1 MMITNKYLWFLYNAL
16 SCLLYCISYF
26 FPRKKN
32 RWVFGSW
39 FGNQISDNSLA
50 MYNYVKSCNPQ
61 LELIWVARNP
71 EKFDQDCKI
80 VKRNSIKGMFYVA
93 TARVALVNQGYF
105 DLCSFNLLARAYKVQ
120 LWHGVPWKKIC
131 KDSVDVPRNLL
142 EKLTQWLVRKLANYD
157 LYITPSDSYAAIA
170 RSAFNA
176 SADSILKVGQP
187 RNKVLYDATFREK
200 ARKNLLEACGMKDNH
215 KIVVYMPT
223 FRDKK
228 AKAESFFEPS
238 LCQSINQ
245 LANDLDFV
253 VIEKSHFQDI
263 SRGKESLLSNER
275 VFLCPNLDAQT
286 LLAGADVLITDY
298 SSCFFDFLIC
308 DKPIIHFAYDY
319 EYYKNKDRGLYY
331 DIEDV
336 ACGTIA
342 MNHDELLAAIKDNIC
357 NPDLEQTRRQ
367 KNRNKFIKYES
378 SDSCKI
384 IMEHILKK
392 LDKTECLAS

>member
-1 MMITNKYLWFLYNAL
+1 MVITNKYLWLFYNL
-16 SCLLYCISYF
+16 LNYLLYCISKF
-26 FPRKKN
+26 MPRKKN

-50 MYNYVKSCNPQ
+50 MYNYVKNNNPQ
-61 LELIWVARNP
+61 LELIWLARNP
-71 EKFDQDCKI
+71 EKFSMDCKV

-93 TARVALVNQGYF
+93 TASVAFVNQGYF
-105 DLCSFNLLARAYKVQ
+105 DLCSFNLLAGAYKVQ

-131 KDSVDVPRNLL
+131 NDTVDLPKNFLD
-142 EKLTQWLVRKLANYD
+142 KLTQWLIRKLADYD
-157 LYITPSDSYAAIA
+157 LYITPSDSYAKIA
-170 RSAFNA
+170 QSAFNA
-176 SADSILKVGQP
+176 SKELILKVGQP
-187 RNKVLYDATFREK
+187 RNQALYDMAFREK
-200 ARKNLLEACGMKDNH
+200 SRKRLLETCGMNGNH

-238 LCQSINQ
+238 LCQSVNQ
-245 LANDLDFV
+245 LAKDLDFV
-253 VIEKSHFQDI
+253 LIEKSHFQDI

-275 VFLCPNLDAQT
+275 VFLCPDLDAQT
-286 LLAGADVLITDY
+286 LLAGADILITDY

-331 DIEDV
+331 DIEEV

-342 MNHDELLAAIKDNIC
+342 TNHDEVLAAIKDNIC
-357 NPDLEQTRRQ
+357 NPNLEQMRRQ
-367 KNRNKFIKYES
+367 KNRNKYIEYES

-384 IMEHILKK
+384 IMDFILQKIG
-392 LDKTECLAS
+392 

>member
-1 MMITNKYLWFLYNAL
+1 MMFINKFLWLSYNL
-16 SCLLYCISYF
+16 FNYLLYCVSF
-26 FPRKKN
+26 LLPRKKN

-50 MYNYVKSCNPQ
+50 MYNYVKKCYPQ
-61 LELIWVARNP
+61 LELIWMARNP
-71 EKFDQDCKI
+71 DKFNLDCKI

-93 TARVALVNQGYF
+93 TAKVAFVNQGYF
-105 DLCSFNLLARAYKVQ
+105 DLCTFNLLGGAYKVQ

-131 KDSVDVPRNLL
+131 NDAVGSPENFM

-157 LYITPSDSYAAIA
+157 LYITPSDSYAKIA
-170 RSAFNA
+170 QSAFDA
-176 SADSILKVGQP
+176 SNDSILKVGQP
-187 RNKVLYDATFREK
+187 RNQVLYDMAFREK
-200 ARKNLLEACGMKDNH
+200 SRKGLLDACGMNGDC

-238 LCQSINQ
+238 LCLSINK
-245 LANDLDFV
+245 LAKELGFV
-253 VIEKSHFQDI
+253 LIEKSHFQDI
-263 SRGKESLLSNER
+263 SRGKESLHSNER

-286 LLAGADVLITDY
+286 LLAGADILITDY

-308 DKPIIHFAYDY
+308 DRPIIHFAYDY
-319 EYYKNKDRGLYY
+319 MYYKNKDRGLYY

-342 MNHDELLAAIKDNIC
+342 KNHDEVLTAIKDNIC
-357 NPDLEQTRRQ
+357 NPNLEQQRRK
-367 KNRNKFIKYES
+367 KNRNKFIQYES

-384 IMEHILKK
+384 IMDFILQK
-392 LDKTECLAS
+392 LDKKEWSAS

>member
-1 MMITNKYLWFLYNAL
+1 MMFINKFLWLSYNL
-16 SCLLYCISYF
+16 FNYLLYCVSF
-26 FPRKKN
+26 LLPRKKS

-50 MYNYVKSCNPQ
+50 MYNYVKKCYPQ
-61 LELIWVARNP
+61 LELIWMARSP
-71 EKFDQDCKI
+71 EKFNLDCKI

-93 TARVALVNQGYF
+93 TAKVAFVNQGYF
-105 DLCSFNLLARAYKVQ
+105 DLCTFNLLGGAYKVQ

-131 KDSVDVPRNLL
+131 NDTVDLPGNIV
-142 EKLTQWLVRKLANYD
+142 ESFTQWLVRKLSNYD
-157 LYITPSDSYAAIA
+157 LYITPSDSYATIA
-170 RSAFNA
+170 QSAFNA
-176 SADSILKVGQP
+176 PVKAILKVGQP
-187 RNKVLYDATFREK
+187 RNQVLYDEVFCK
-200 ARKNLLEACGMKDNH
+200 KSRKDLLDACGMNGEC

-238 LCQSINQ
+238 LCQSVNQ
-245 LANDLDFV
+245 LAKEFDFV
-253 VIEKSHFQDI
+253 LIEKSHFQDI

-286 LLAGADVLITDY
+286 LLAGADILITDY

-308 DKPIIHFAYDY
+308 DRPIIHFAYDY

-336 ACGTIA
+336 ACGTVA
-342 MNHDELLAAIKDNIC
+342 VNHDELLTAIRDNIC
-357 NPDLEQTRRQ
+357 NPNLEQLRRQ
-367 KNRNKFIKYES
+367 EKRDKFIKYES
-378 SDSCKI
+378 SDCCKI
-384 IMEHILKK
+384 IMEFVLNKIG
-392 LDKTECLAS
+392 